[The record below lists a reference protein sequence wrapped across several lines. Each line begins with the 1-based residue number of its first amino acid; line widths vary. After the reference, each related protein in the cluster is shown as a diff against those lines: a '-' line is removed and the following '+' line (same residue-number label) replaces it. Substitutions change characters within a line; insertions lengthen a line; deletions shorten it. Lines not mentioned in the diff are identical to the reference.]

1 MGALM
6 QSFHW
11 AASALGAVETW
22 PQSLRFAIRICLQSP
37 CPMMIAWGA
46 DLVLIYNDAWQTAF
60 HTELDL
66 QGFGKPAWQVWSDN
80 WYCRLQQRMLPNHWC
95 EIGVQLEQVLATGQS
110 AQLDDVQ
117 LFLERSGYLE
127 EVYYTYSHSPIVD
140 EAGQVRGVLTVAAET
155 TQRVMGERRIQ
166 EVANEREHVEEALR
180 ESQTMFENFMS
191 HMPGSAFIKDEQG
204 RYVYANP
211 AVLKLAKRDIT
222 EIIGKTDFDL
232 VPAAIAE
239 QFQANDRAVM
249 ATNQV
254 VETLETLPLGDEE
267 HYWMTLKFPIL
278 LPSGQ
283 RLLGGMTFDITER
296 KQAEAERLEL
306 LKRERAAREQAEAAN
321 RIKDEFLAV
330 LSHELRSPL
339 NPILGWSQL
348 LRNRNPNPTML
359 ARGLEV
365 IERNA
370 KLQTQLIGDLL
381 DISRILRGKLNL
393 SVAPVNLTTTIES
406 AIETIRLAAE
416 AKNIQVVRFLDAH
429 VGQVSGDAA
438 RLQQI
443 VWNLL
448 SNAIKFTPAGGR
460 AEIYLKQVNNEAEL
474 QVKDTGKGIDPEFL
488 PFVFESFRQAD
499 STITRKFGG
508 LGLGLAIVRYLV
520 ELHGGTV
527 WVNSPGEGKGAIFT
541 VRLPLMQTSPAALI
555 RNTSQNPASNLQGI
569 RILVVED
576 ERDTREFLTF
586 VLEQAGA
593 NVTTASSAIEALN
606 HFNQHP
612 PDLLL
617 SDIAMPEMD
626 GYTLIQR
633 IRTLPPEQGGQ
644 VPAIALTAHAG
655 EASQNRATAAGFDQ
669 HIAKPIESMTLIQII
684 ESQWKRMEE

>member
-1 MGALM
+1 
-6 QSFHW
+6 
-11 AASALGAVETW
+11 
-22 PQSLRFAIRICLQSP
+22 
-37 CPMMIAWGA
+37 
-46 DLVLIYNDAWQTAF
+46 
-60 HTELDL
+60 
-66 QGFGKPAWQVWSDN
+66 
-80 WYCRLQQRMLPNHWC
+80 
-95 EIGVQLEQVLATGQS
+95 
-110 AQLDDVQ
+110 
-117 LFLERSGYLE
+117 
-127 EVYYTYSHSPIVD
+127 
-140 EAGQVRGVLTVAAET
+140 
-155 TQRVMGERRIQ
+155 
-166 EVANEREHVEEALR
+166 
-180 ESQTMFENFMS
+180 
-191 HMPGSAFIKDEQG
+191 
-204 RYVYANP
+204 
-211 AVLKLAKRDIT
+211 
-222 EIIGKTDFDL
+222 
-232 VPAAIAE
+232 
-239 QFQANDRAVM
+239 
-249 ATNQV
+249 
-254 VETLETLPLGDEE
+254 
-267 HYWMTLKFPIL
+267 
-278 LPSGQ
+278 
-283 RLLGGMTFDITER
+283 
-296 KQAEAERLEL
+296 
-306 LKRERAAREQAEAAN
+306 
-321 RIKDEFLAV
+321 
-330 LSHELRSPL
+330 
-339 NPILGWSQL
+339 
-348 LRNRNPNPTML
+348 
-359 ARGLEV
+359 
-365 IERNA
+365 
-370 KLQTQLIGDLL
+370 
-381 DISRILRGKLNL
+381 
-393 SVAPVNLTTTIES
+393 
-406 AIETIRLAAE
+406 
-416 AKNIQVVRFLDAH
+416 
-429 VGQVSGDAA
+429 
-438 RLQQI
+438 
-443 VWNLL
+443 
-448 SNAIKFTPAGGR
+448 IKFNPAGGR